1 MSYKVTC
8 PCGGSIEADD
18 EEGLVSQ
25 VQDHA
30 KNAHDLDLS
39 REQVL
44 EMAESA

>member
-1 MSYKVTC
+1 MTYKVTC
-8 PCGGSIEADD
+8 PCGGTIEADD
-18 EEGLVSQ
+18 EDALVPQ

-30 KNAHDLDLS
+30 KSAHDLDLS